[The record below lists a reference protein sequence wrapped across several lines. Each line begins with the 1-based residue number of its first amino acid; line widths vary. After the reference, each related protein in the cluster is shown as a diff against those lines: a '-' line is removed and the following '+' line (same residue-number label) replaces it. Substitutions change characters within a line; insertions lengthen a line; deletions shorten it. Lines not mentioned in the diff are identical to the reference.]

1 MSIPAHEYT
10 PVIWLWGAVLAGMLL
25 ALSYVDL
32 REFRLPDKL
41 TFPLMGLGLLY
52 SFLAGSMTAALIG
65 AAIGYGA
72 FVGIAFA
79 FKRLRG
85 IDGLGRGDA
94 KLLAAGGAWA
104 GWTGLPIIV
113 LIASL
118 LGICIALLGPVLR
131 KIKPETKSETPA
143 NWIPFGP
150 CLAVGIF
157 AVWTAGQLA

>member
-1 MSIPAHEYT
+1 MIY
-10 PVIWLWGAVLAGMLL
+10 LWGAILAGLL
-25 ALSYVDL
+25 LLLSYIDL
-32 REFRLPDKL
+32 REFRLPNVL
-41 TFPLMGLGLLY
+41 TFPLIAIGLIQSY
-52 SFLAGSMTAALIG
+52 LAENITAAIIG

-72 FVGIAFA
+72 FVGIAFT
-79 FKRLRG
+79 FKKLRG

-104 GWTGLPIIV
+104 GWASLPYIV

-118 LGICIALLGPVLR
+118 LGIIIALISGLKKTLR
-131 KIKPETKSETPA
+131 TGAPA

-157 AVWTAGQLA
+157 AVWTSAQLI

>member
-1 MSIPAHEYT
+1 M
-10 PVIWLWGAVLAGMLL
+10 IWLWGAVLAGFLL

-32 REFRLPDKL
+32 REFRLPDAL
-41 TFPLMGLGLLY
+41 TFPLMGLGFIQSYLM
-52 SFLAGSMTAALIG
+52 GSLTAAALG

-72 FVGIAFA
+72 FVGIAIA

-85 IDGLGRGDA
+85 SEGLGRGDA

-104 GWTGLPIIV
+104 GWMGLPMIV

-118 LGICIALLGPVLR
+118 IGICFALLGSLKPSLR
-131 KIKPETKSETPA
+131 KDVPA

-150 CLAVGIF
+150 CLAAAIF
-157 AVWTAGQLA
+157 AVWTAGHLI

>member
-1 MSIPAHEYT
+1 MIY
-10 PVIWLWGAVLAGMLL
+10 LWGAILAAMLL

-32 REFRLPDKL
+32 REFRLPNVL
-41 TFPLMGLGLLY
+41 TFPLIMLGLIQSY
-52 SFLAGSMTAALIG
+52 LAGDITAALIG

-79 FKRLRG
+79 FKQLRG

-104 GWTGLPIIV
+104 GWSGLPMIV

-118 LGICIALLGPVLR
+118 LGIIIALLGGL
-131 KIKPETKSETPA
+131 KKT
-143 NWIPFGP
+143 
-150 CLAVGIF
+150 LA
-157 AVWTAGQLA
+157 

>member
-1 MSIPAHEYT
+1 MIY
-10 PVIWLWGAVLAGMLL
+10 LWGTVLGGMLL

-32 REFRLPDKL
+32 REFRLPDVI
-41 TFPLMGLGLLY
+41 TFPLIGLGLIQSYLMANI
-52 SFLAGSMTAALIG
+52 LPALIG
-65 AAIGYGA
+65 MAIGYAA

-85 IDGLGRGDA
+85 VDGLGRGDA
-94 KLLAAGGAWA
+94 KLLAAGGAWV
-104 GWTGLPIIV
+104 GWMGLPMIV

-118 LGICIALLGPVLR
+118 LGIVIALLGGLKKAPREGV
-131 KIKPETKSETPA
+131 PN

-157 AVWTAGQLA
+157 AVWTAGQIA

>member
-1 MSIPAHEYT
+1 MIY
-10 PVIWLWGAVLAGMLL
+10 LWGAILAAMLL

-32 REFRLPDKL
+32 REFRLPNAL
-41 TFPLMGLGLLY
+41 TFPLIMLGLIQSY
-52 SFLAGSMTAALIG
+52 LAGDITAALIG

-79 FKRLRG
+79 FKQLRG

-104 GWTGLPIIV
+104 GWSGLPMIV

-118 LGICIALLGPVLR
+118 LGIIIALLGGKL
-131 KIKPETKSETPA
+131 
-143 NWIPFGP
+143 
-150 CLAVGIF
+150 LA
-157 AVWTAGQLA
+157 